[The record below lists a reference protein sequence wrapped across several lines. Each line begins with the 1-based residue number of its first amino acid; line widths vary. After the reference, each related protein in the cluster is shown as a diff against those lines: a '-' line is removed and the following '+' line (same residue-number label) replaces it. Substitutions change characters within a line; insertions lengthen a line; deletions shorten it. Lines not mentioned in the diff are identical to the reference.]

1 MGRSYTYCM
10 FSGVFVCIDHA
21 NVFMSINN
29 QVVTNTAEIV
39 KEKITFKKRLKVD

>member
-10 FSGVFVCIDHA
+10 FSGVFVCIYHA

-39 KEKITFKKRLKVD
+39 KEKSPSRKGSK